1 MKEALFYKKLEN
13 NKVHCELCAH
23 NCTVA
28 DGKRGVCG
36 VRENQQGSLYTLVYG
51 KIAAS
56 NIDPIEKKPLF
67 HFLPGSSSYSISTVG
82 CNFRCLFCQNYGISQ
97 SPREKH
103 IIEGEDVEPK
113 AVVEAALASGC
124 QSISYTYTEPTIY
137 FEYAQDIAI
146 LAKEK
151 GLKNVFV
158 SNGFMNPPV
167 AEAAATF
174 LHADNVDLKS
184 FRDDYY
190 RKICGGRLQPVLDTL
205 KLLKKLG
212 VWVEVTTLVIPGL
225 NDSKEEL
232 TEIAS
237 FIKTGMSDDTP
248 WHVSGFYPTYK
259 MTDRPPTP
267 PDSLIKAREI
277 GLEIGL
283 KYVYAAT
290 CQSPTVRILI
300 VRSAKRPW
308 LSGTGLRSRRM

>member
-1 MKEALFYKKLEN
+1 M
-13 NKVHCELCAH
+13 
-23 NCTVA
+23 
-28 DGKRGVCG
+28 
-36 VRENQQGSLYTLVYG
+36 
-51 KIAAS
+51 
-56 NIDPIEKKPLF
+56 
-67 HFLPGSSSYSISTVG
+67 
-82 CNFRCLFCQNYGISQ
+82 
-97 SPREKH
+97 
-103 IIEGEDVEPK
+103 
-113 AVVEAALASGC
+113 
-124 QSISYTYTEPTIY
+124 
-137 FEYAQDIAI
+137 
-146 LAKEK
+146 AKEK

-283 KYVYAAT
+283 KYVYAGNVPIPDGENT
-290 CQSPTVRILI
+290 HCSKCKKTLVERYGFTIKKNVMKEGKCPYCSTPV
-300 VRSAKRPW
+300 
-308 LSGTGLRSRRM
+308 SGVWA